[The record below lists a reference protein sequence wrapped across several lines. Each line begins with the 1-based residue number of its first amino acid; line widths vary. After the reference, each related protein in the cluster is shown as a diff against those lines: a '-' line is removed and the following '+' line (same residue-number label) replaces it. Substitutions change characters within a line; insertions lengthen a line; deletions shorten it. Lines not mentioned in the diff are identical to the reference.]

1 MGVIKKVITDIKED
15 AAAQHQVTKANFEA
29 AKMQGKASWEEA
41 KLSPKEQAKK
51 RNADR
56 KAQISAANEKTA
68 EAQARIDKTKEYK
81 KG

>member
-56 KAQISAANEKTA
+56 AAQIAAANEKTA

>member
-1 MGVIKKVITDIKED
+1 MNVVKKVFNDMKED
-15 AAAQHQVTKANFEA
+15 AIAQHQVTKANFEA

-56 KAQISAANEKTA
+56 EAQITAANEKTA
-68 EAQARIDKTKEYK
+68 EARERIERTKAYK
-81 KG
+81 NG